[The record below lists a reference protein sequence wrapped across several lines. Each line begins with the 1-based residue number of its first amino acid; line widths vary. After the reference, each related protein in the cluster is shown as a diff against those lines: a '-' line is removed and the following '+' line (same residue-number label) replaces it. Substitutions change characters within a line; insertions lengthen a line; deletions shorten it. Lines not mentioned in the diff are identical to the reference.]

1 VLVVNADLALGDN
14 FREHVFNFAK
24 HRRPEHYGL
33 IVERTGAGEPLG
45 GPPLSTSTS
54 SLQE

>member
-1 VLVVNADLALGDN
+1 VIFANVDLALGDT

-33 IVERTGAGEPLG
+33 IVERTAAAAPL
-45 GPPLSTSTS
+45 PYDKD
-54 SLQE
+54 